1 MTHIVRRR
9 E

>member
-1 MTHIVRRR
+1 VRRR